1 MSCLPPEEGEAYT
14 HVNMSC
20 LPPEEGEEY
29 KHVNMS
35 CLPPFKIMSDSPCP
49 PFKMAAVA
57 KNRIFFNC
65 PLLLYY
71 KPN

>member
-20 LPPEEGEEY
+20 LPPEEGEAY

-35 CLPPFKIMSDSPCP
+35 VSHQKRERNIHM
-49 PFKMAAVA
+49 
-57 KNRIFFNC
+57 
-65 PLLLYY
+65 
-71 KPN
+71 